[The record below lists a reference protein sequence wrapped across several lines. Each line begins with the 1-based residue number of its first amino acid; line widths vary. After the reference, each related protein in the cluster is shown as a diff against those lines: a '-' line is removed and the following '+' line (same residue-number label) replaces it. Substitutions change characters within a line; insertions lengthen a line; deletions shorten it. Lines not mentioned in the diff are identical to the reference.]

1 MQDARSR
8 IFVSVR
14 QGRCLW
20 SRCGAPACRCG
31 DGGCGTLTRMH
42 GGARR
47 GICSVAIGLSA
58 LLAAGCGVMPSPEA
72 ELKDALARSVDGAQD
87 TFWPY
92 RADIVSDPEAAIARI
107 GFVSDVRPAY
117 ADPAVVPA
125 GGLYKL
131 LGLATSDDG
140 TTLILAT
147 SAGVETGGGLFYDQ
161 RSAAVCF
168 ELRFPAG
175 ERKIHTLSSDCTD
188 GAGHGLADVA
198 DVIDYSRYGEPEPI
212 DGLDVRRTVTA
223 EDYPS
228 LPCQCASGGTCDCP
242 GG

>member
-1 MQDARSR
+1 M
-8 IFVSVR
+8 
-14 QGRCLW
+14 
-20 SRCGAPACRCG
+20 
-31 DGGCGTLTRMH
+31 
-42 GGARR
+42 
-47 GICSVAIGLSA
+47 AIGLAA
-58 LLAAGCGVMPSPEA
+58 LLATECGVMPSPET
-72 ELKDALARSVDGAQD
+72 ELQDALAGSVNRAQD

-92 RADIVSDPEAAIARI
+92 RVGIVSDPETAITRI
-107 GFVSDVRPAY
+107 GFLSDVRPAY
-117 ADPAVVPA
+117 VDPSFVPA
-125 GGLYKL
+125 GGSYKL
-131 LGLATSDDG
+131 LGLSASADG
-140 TTLILAT
+140 TSLILAT

-175 ERKIHTLSSDCTD
+175 ERKIHTLASDCTD

-198 DVIDYSRYGEPEPI
+198 DVIDYARYGEPQSI